1 VARRGEK
8 VPAAVGTVT
17 HGLVQREVAA
27 LHSQGSVLVVQ
38 QARSA
43 AVGARRLGAEGLGLL
58 LQEGGERTLGQ
69 ASGRGRCDL
78 LQRPKVDLGA
88 GAGLAEGATGND
100 FSPLGRQVTDFL
112 DLLRRESAL
121 RHEQSCLVL
130 TNIYLVVFLLPCYH
144 TPLRPAKGVLASER
158 HRAQEMSSPATAGV
172 P

>member
-1 VARRGEK
+1 
-8 VPAAVGTVT
+8 
-17 HGLVQREVAA
+17 
-27 LHSQGSVLVVQ
+27 
-38 QARSA
+38 
-43 AVGARRLGAEGLGLL
+43 
-58 LQEGGERTLGQ
+58 Q

-130 TNIYLVVFLLPCYH
+130 TSIYLVVFLLPCYH
-144 TPLRPAKGVLASER
+144 TPLRPAKGVLASIPR
-158 HRAQEMSSPATAGV
+158 IPSFCPCFLRLRSYTQFLTLCRWRTRSVSRSLR
-172 P
+172 

>member
-1 VARRGEK
+1 
-8 VPAAVGTVT
+8 
-17 HGLVQREVAA
+17 
-27 LHSQGSVLVVQ
+27 VQ

-130 TNIYLVVFLLPCYH
+130 TSIYLVVFLLPCYH
-144 TPLRPAKGVLASER
+144 TPLRPAKGVLASGGGG
-158 HRAQEMSSPATAGV
+158 GV
-172 P
+172 VLAKMPHPGYDQHADDESVFAKLFAKRWFCQKIAR